1 MNRRE
6 LFDSTRALGAAFVA
20 ATALPGLFT
29 WWRTSRV
36 KDVAARTWADLGVA
50 SKVGAA
56 VWQRGTLTIERVNR
70 WRREVA
76 EEVVYVRR
84 NAGGFEA
91 VSAICPHTG
100 CLVKTRNEGFECP
113 CHKSRFDAEGASL
126 EGPSPR
132 PLDRLECK
140 VERGR
145 LLVRYRRFRPGLSD
159 PVPIDS

>member
-1 MNRRE
+1 MNRRQ
-6 LFDSTRALGAAFVA
+6 LFDSARALGAALVA
-20 ATALPGLFT
+20 ATALPVLFT

-36 KDVAARTWADLGVA
+36 KNSAGRSWADLGVA

-56 VWQRGTLTIERVNR
+56 FWQRSTLSIERVNR
-70 WRREVA
+70 WRREVL
-76 EEVVYVRR
+76 EEVVYIRR
-84 NAGGFEA
+84 KADGIEA

-100 CLVKTRNEGFECP
+100 CLVKTRADGFECP
-113 CHKSRFDAEGASL
+113 CHESRFDAEGASR

-145 LLVRYRRFRPGLSD
+145 VLVRYRRFRPGLSK
-159 PVPIDS
+159 PVPIDP